1 MGVGEFFY
9 TDQRHQTIRLPLQA
23 RNSMKYVADQLQ
35 EGKTVTFNPRGNSMM
50 PRIKSGQDVTVAP
63 VDTKDVNVGDV
74 VLCKVAGKI
83 FLHLVKAIDN
93 TKGFQI
99 GNNKGHINGWTRTIY
114 GKATNV

>member
-1 MGVGEFFY
+1 
-9 TDQRHQTIRLPLQA
+9 
-23 RNSMKYVADQLQ
+23 MKYVADQLQ

-63 VDTKDVNVGDV
+63 VDAKDVNVGDV
-74 VLCKVAGKI
+74 VLCKVAGRI